1 MLHGKFN
8 TRYPDLILF
17 LKKISYSMFFFH
29 NIINITSA
37 LIWYRFYQLYTV
49 ENVCC
54 LFVMQ
59 YIMGIPNG
67 SGSGNVTVFA
77 LTMPFILLLFFFTFG
92 PKSLPI
98 TSAILFLTFLIM
110 YNCWWEPIVFARI
123 ESSLRYMY
131 I

>member
-59 YIMGIPNG
+59 YITGIPNG